1 MPISANKIRNI
12 IALHWVSRLSYRELS
27 KVFNVSSSTVAKYLS
42 AFDRSAISLAETRL
56 LTDQAL
62 RSCYVHLDLCI
73 TVADARYTCSLF
85 PLSHQCLNSRTTTL
99 LYEWQRYRNQHS
111 SATATLSSQICTGNG
126 WRATNWHGLAE
137 TAGQWFSQLRISTL

>member
-62 RSCYVHLDLCI
+62 RELLCPPRPLHHSRRREVHMQ
-73 TVADARYTCSLF
+73 SF
-85 PLSHQCLNSRTTTL
+85 PVIPSMF
-99 LYEWQRYRNQHS
+99 E
-111 SATATLSSQICTGNG
+111 
-126 WRATNWHGLAE
+126 
-137 TAGQWFSQLRISTL
+137 

>member
-27 KVFNVSSSTVAKYLS
+27 KVFNVPSSTVAKYLS

-62 RSCYVHLDLCI
+62 RELLCPPRPLHHSRRREVHMQ
-73 TVADARYTCSLF
+73 SF
-85 PLSHQCLNSRTTTL
+85 PVIPSMF
-99 LYEWQRYRNQHS
+99 E
-111 SATATLSSQICTGNG
+111 
-126 WRATNWHGLAE
+126 
-137 TAGQWFSQLRISTL
+137 